1 MSELNRKKMGPILKF
16 VVIYSIVMIIFTVTC
31 MFLYQKTGKTFLEL
45 IEGLFINENDLE
57 IEEEIVEEQID
68 KPDYSNI
75 KRTDSKD
82 KYYSNNITTTTEKI
96 TEGDIIEYDYW
107 GEPSY
112 KIEAS
117 YIQIAGLKNKNIEN
131 KINNEI
137 KRTVEKIIE
146 DEKKANPD
154 YYSIRV
160 FAEYV
165 HSNSADLIS
174 ISLSQVTRIGYE
186 EYIHDNFNDSL
197 NFRLDTGEKLKFEDL
212 FTPDANIKLLITRAA
227 YESCA
232 WDYGVDAEDPSFGD
246 MDKKD
251 YGDIENSVYEIV
263 SHYNKYGI
271 DRFFFYDM
279 SIMPVIDGRAY
290 SIPIVDNINYINM
303 YNIVETDES
312 LYENGN
318 REKVNYVGAS
328 PYFSYTE
335 YNSKIDE
342 NSYLVISNPA
352 LDIYSAGY
360 NDMSTEIAMNLE
372 NIIDTIK
379 NDNKEKENKGY
390 IYHLYGSYENTT
402 TGELVFNGTKVEF
415 DYDDF
420 DERQEEIFFHVAHEF
435 TGEMMLYFES
445 IHGEKEFEDCN
456 IYWIEI
462 NNKNPEGVL
471 RVGEKF
477 IDANYNV
484 PDEYTY

>member
-31 MFLYQKTGKTFLEL
+31 MFLYQKTGKTFPEL

-57 IEEEIVEEQID
+57 IEEEIVEDQID

-197 NFRLDTGEKLKFEDL
+197 NFRLDTGE
-212 FTPDANIKLLITRAA
+212 
-227 YESCA
+227 
-232 WDYGVDAEDPSFGD
+232 
-246 MDKKD
+246 
-251 YGDIENSVYEIV
+251 
-263 SHYNKYGI
+263 
-271 DRFFFYDM
+271 
-279 SIMPVIDGRAY
+279 
-290 SIPIVDNINYINM
+290 
-303 YNIVETDES
+303 
-312 LYENGN
+312 
-318 REKVNYVGAS
+318 
-328 PYFSYTE
+328 
-335 YNSKIDE
+335 
-342 NSYLVISNPA
+342 
-352 LDIYSAGY
+352 
-360 NDMSTEIAMNLE
+360 
-372 NIIDTIK
+372 
-379 NDNKEKENKGY
+379 
-390 IYHLYGSYENTT
+390 
-402 TGELVFNGTKVEF
+402 
-415 DYDDF
+415 
-420 DERQEEIFFHVAHEF
+420 
-435 TGEMMLYFES
+435 
-445 IHGEKEFEDCN
+445 
-456 IYWIEI
+456 
-462 NNKNPEGVL
+462 
-471 RVGEKF
+471 
-477 IDANYNV
+477 
-484 PDEYTY
+484 